1 MTDRALLPRAD
12 GMRPPEPQP
21 AALDR
26 HRSIW
31 SPACRRSAALVG
43 GSLLLLALMVRHN
56 IAFSLASSRLATVPR
71 YDDVVYLL
79 DGVSRLK
86 LLHEGG
92 LPALA
97 ANLIGA
103 PPHAPISTFTAM
115 LGFGLFGPVPASAY
129 VANAWIL
136 ALYIGALGFISRP
149 LGGVTARLLF
159 VAVFLFAPVCHAMIT
174 EFRPDMAA
182 GLLFAMAVAA
192 VLTVDLAAAGRGPRL
207 AIAAL
212 AVVATI
218 AKPSGSIVVIPGLG
232 VALIVS
238 LALQWRIGG
247 HAASQLLRKAALVIL
262 AYAVMLLPF
271 AAILGP
277 QTVSY
282 IYQALVGNA
291 DVWRTPA
298 SSAFHW
304 SYHLLGAGARQA
316 LRPLGQPGIA
326 VLVADAVLLARSGGR
341 AERTAGFGFLLMLVF
356 LYVPMALSAEK
367 TPFQGSYFYL
377 PFLLAVALAAVR
389 LSERVAEW
397 SGRRWIVPL
406 LLAGVVVL
414 LGQRYPLASSYTALP
429 RYARELQPLLDA
441 TVQAVADASANW
453 RSGPLC
459 PDGQPALLATN
470 PDPLVPEAVVLAAL
484 TKGVTLRAQASFLA
498 RTKDEVDAF
507 VARSQLVLIADPA
520 MPDLNAWLPG
530 SAFGA
535 ATLAGLRDDAA
546 WTGRIVGRIEGA
558 PLWLFE
564 RTACMRGS
572 G

>member
-26 HRSIW
+26 HQSIW

-43 GSLLLLALMVRHN
+43 GSLLLLALMVRQN

-92 LPALA
+92 PSALA

-192 VLTVDLAAAGRGPRL
+192 VLTVDLAAGTASGPG
-207 AIAAL
+207 IDND
-212 AVVATI
+212 
-218 AKPSGSIVVIPGLG
+218 KPSGSIVVIPGLG

-247 HAASQLLRKAALVIL
+247 HAASELLRKAALVIF

-429 RYARELQPLLDA
+429 RYARELQTLLDA

-453 RSGPLC
+453 RSSARTANRRCSPPIPTRWC
-459 PDGQPALLATN
+459 PRQSSWRRSQGASRCAHRPRSS
-470 PDPLVPEAVVLAAL
+470 
-484 TKGVTLRAQASFLA
+484 RAQRMKSMLSS
-498 RTKDEVDAF
+498 RV
-507 VARSQLVLIADPA
+507 RS
-520 MPDLNAWLPG
+520 W
-530 SAFGA
+530 
-535 ATLAGLRDDAA
+535 
-546 WTGRIVGRIEGA
+546 
-558 PLWLFE
+558 
-564 RTACMRGS
+564 C
-572 G
+572 